1 MSPSGRGRELM
12 QFLATGGHWPDVV
25 RERQQNLEEIFL
37 SLTGSHNG
45 AAN

>member
-1 MSPSGRGRELM
+1 M

-25 RERQQNLEEIFL
+25 RERQQNLEEIVL
-37 SLTGSHNG
+37 SHTGSHNG